1 MIDDTE
7 TDVPGAELAEP
18 KVLHVYA
25 ESGNTER
32 VFDVMDALDQ
42 GDGVEPYY
50 EHVFHDKATMRETV
64 RPEMVELLEWIA
76 TEEPVTI
83 QDVVDEFGGDDRDV
97 DQEIDQLVAHGLC
110 ELDDEEGCRPRVRYD
125 EIVVHHSL
133 RSE

>member
-18 KVLHVYA
+18 KVLYVYA

-83 QDVVDEFGGDDRDV
+83 QDVVDEFVLTDSV
-97 DQEIDQLVAHGLC
+97 PLVSNL
-110 ELDDEEGCRPRVRYD
+110 
-125 EIVVHHSL
+125 
-133 RSE
+133 